1 MRIIVEASCLI
12 LVSRRCKRAC
22 TSANNISRPA
32 KDDFGFQY
40 SLDGVPYPTVDM
52 TDIPVGY
59 TSVDVHLDDEG
70 EEFQCKMVA
79 GHVAAAAS
87 VSSVLARSS
96 FPASSSLQRYLEV
109 VGQNLYDTLSPAP
122 QWFLYIKA
130 EKPRWGREE
139 EDAKAVLEL
148 MKRWG
153 GLDDPDST

>member
-1 MRIIVEASCLI
+1 
-12 LVSRRCKRAC
+12 
-22 TSANNISRPA
+22 
-32 KDDFGFQY
+32 
-40 SLDGVPYPTVDM
+40 M

-59 TSVDVHLDDEG
+59 VSVDVDLDDEG

-79 GHVAAAAS
+79 GHVAATAS
-87 VSSVLARSS
+87 VSPALAPLSPS
-96 FPASSSLQRYLEV
+96 PAPSLLQQRPEA
-109 VGQNLYDTLSPAP
+109 VGQDLYDTLSPAP

-153 GLDDPDST
+153 GMDDPESI